1 MFENIVGNNNIKQ
14 MLQKTVELQ
23 NVSHSYL
30 FVGIDGIG
38 KKLIAKEFAKMIMC
52 LEENKYCN
60 KCKSCIEF
68 DSNNNPDFIYI
79 EPDGNN
85 IKIEQIRQMQ
95 SKVIEKPI
103 ISNKKV
109 YIINDAQN
117 MTVEAQNCLL
127 KTLEEPPE
135 YITIILIA
143 SNENNLL
150 STIKSRC
157 TIIHFDKIENK
168 ELKEY
173 ATNAIGINNINENI
187 INIFQGS
194 IGKAIRLKDK
204 LDIYENIEN
213 IIKNMDNK
221 NIIDILN
228 GSEILYKSKDEIE
241 EILEYINVIL
251 LNQSKQ
257 NIKYVKCIDIVENT
271 KKRLKSNSN
280 YDMCIDNMLFNIWEE
295 VNEKYCRS

>member
-213 IIKNMDNK
+213 IIENMDNK

>member
-173 ATNAIGINNINENI
+173 ATNVIGISNVNENI

-251 LNQSKQ
+251 LNQSKR